1 MPYYRV
7 TITGKDRDA
16 MLDLT
21 RHHEVEV
28 FPSTARERDEGAWQV
43 DAILDEE
50 QSEMLGA
57 SGYEIERHEDVEEQ
71 GRLRQTEVQAAEVYR
86 VPEDY
91 YRPEERRSREPES

>member
-7 TITGKDRDA
+7 TITGRNRDA

-21 RHHEVEV
+21 RRFEMEV
-28 FPSTARERDEGAWQV
+28 FPSTAQEREGGAWQV

-57 SGYEIERHEDVEEQ
+57 SGYEIVRHEDVEEQ
-71 GRLRQTEVQAAEVYR
+71 GHLRQAEVQAEEDYR

-91 YRPEERRSREPES
+91 YRPEERQSQEPER